1 MRFPQAHCCPGTTSK
16 SPELSVSKLS
26 ESVHTVCDY
35 PKHTAVLAQPLK
47 KPRLSFSKWLES
59 VPTLCDASEHTAVLA
74 QPQTNPENV
83 HTLCD
88 SPEDTLARRPTT
100 PNIFVSN
107 WSENEHTLCD
117 SPKHTAVL
125 AQHPK
130 QNAELSLCKCTYL
143 VRLPQAHCCHGT
155 YSNNSK
161 KSSKRRMSSK
171 DSQKETQ

>member
-1 MRFPQAHCCPGTTSK
+1 MRLPKAHCCPGTTS
-16 SPELSVSKLS
+16 E
-26 ESVHTVCDY
+26 
-35 PKHTAVLAQPLK
+35 
-47 KPRLSFSKWLES
+47 KPRLSFSKSLES

-171 DSQKETQ
+171 DFQKETQ

>member
-1 MRFPQAHCCPGTTSK
+1 MRLPKAHCCPGTTS
-16 SPELSVSKLS
+16 E
-26 ESVHTVCDY
+26 
-35 PKHTAVLAQPLK
+35 
-47 KPRLSFSKWLES
+47 KPRLSFSKSLES

-130 QNAELSLCKCTYL
+130 KTLNYLSASVPTLCDFPKHTA
-143 VRLPQAHCCHGT
+143 VMAHTPTIPKSLPKGVCLPKIP
-155 YSNNSK
+155 K
-161 KSSKRRMSSK
+161 KKLNKQLYVVLQS
-171 DSQKETQ
+171 T